1 MTELLTITGTPGAGA
16 APFAAPLSPAEAG
29 AAAPSLPLNTASP
42 APSHCGT
49 PMEWTAPVLDAM
61 SVYSFDAGSG
71 SADLPP
77 VWRCSCGFQLDGIVH
92 TSNALLALS

>member
-1 MTELLTITGTPGAGA
+1 LLTITGTPGAGA
-16 APFAAPLSPAEAG
+16 APLAGQQPPAGQG
-29 AAAPSLPLNTASP
+29 AAALVMPLDPASP

-49 PMEWTAPVLDAM
+49 PMEWTSPAPVLDAM
-61 SVYSFDAGSG
+61 PAYTFDVGSG

-92 TSNALLALS
+92 TSNALAALS